1 MVQYDKKR
9 YWTYFLIW
17 IIGIFVSFFSFV
29 FVSRLLL
36 KLLKGIITDEYQ
48 VLVLTVGVFFLPL
61 IVIGVYGLIQGY
73 CMNGRIN
80 YIRRGRWATG
90 ANIFFIVLYFL
101 ILLWVFVISSYE
113 QLQ

>member
-1 MVQYDKKR
+1 MTYYDRKL

-17 IIGIFVSFFSFV
+17 IIGILVSTFSFV
-29 FVSRLLL
+29 FVAR
-36 KLLKGIITDEYQ
+36 LLKGAITDEIKIP
-48 VLVLTVGVFFLPL
+48 LLIFGVFFLPL

-90 ANIFFIVLYFL
+90 VNIFFIVFYFL